1 LNELLEIAFR
11 GRVIDNEDHPVVKRL
26 RGLA

>member
-1 LNELLEIAFR
+1 LLIKIAFKEFL
-11 GRVIDNEDHPVVKRL
+11 ITDLNHPVVKRL